1 MMEMMACLKEN
12 DFDQSK
18 CNKQV
23 NAFKSCYQG
32 HLVRWIV
39 FFNLLGFKQQLYR
52 LFCRKRWPRAVRRRT
67 ATNHSPDRR
76 S

>member
-32 HLVRWIV
+32 HLV
-39 FFNLLGFKQQLYR
+39 
-52 LFCRKRWPRAVRRRT
+52 
-67 ATNHSPDRR
+67 
-76 S
+76 